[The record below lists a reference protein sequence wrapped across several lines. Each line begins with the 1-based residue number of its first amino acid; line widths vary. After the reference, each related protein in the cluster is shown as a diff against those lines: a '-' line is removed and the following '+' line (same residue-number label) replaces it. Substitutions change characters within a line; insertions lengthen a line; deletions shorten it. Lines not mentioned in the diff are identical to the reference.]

1 MGRQRLGAAAGCCDA
16 SQRFRVAQ
24 QSIDPVAANPPG
36 MDSVLVVHL
45 WLGMLVAA
53 CAALF
58 VWFKL
63 GRRVTIYLLTL
74 QIALGGVL
82 FVAGVR
88 APVPHYVL
96 AIAGWA
102 GYMGANY
109 MSREPD

>member
-1 MGRQRLGAAAGCCDA
+1 
-16 SQRFRVAQ
+16 
-24 QSIDPVAANPPG
+24 

-74 QIALGGVL
+74 QIALGVVL
-82 FVAGVR
+82 LVAGVR
-88 APVPHYVL
+88 APMPHYVL
-96 AIAGWA
+96 AVAGWA

-109 MSREPD
+109 MSREPDSGKNVFVLTLLSSALILLAAFVGAATVRPT